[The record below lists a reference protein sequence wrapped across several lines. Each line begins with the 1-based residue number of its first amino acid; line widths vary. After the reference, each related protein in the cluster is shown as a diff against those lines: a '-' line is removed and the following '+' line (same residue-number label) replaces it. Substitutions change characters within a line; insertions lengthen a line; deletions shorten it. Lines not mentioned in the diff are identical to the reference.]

1 MGDDKTLR
9 VLLADDEEAII
20 HVYSVGLGHYF
31 ASPGE
36 RPKVG
41 SVDFLEDELYGVKQ
55 AERPHA
61 EFSMCRQGEEAVA
74 LVEEACKSGNPF
86 DVVVL
91 DVRMPPGIDG
101 VQAARRIRELDG
113 DVQILFVSGFN
124 DYGREELLSKVP
136 PRNSVGYVEKPVRL
150 SELASKIIA
159 AADRG

>member
-1 MGDDKTLR
+1 MGDDTTLR

-20 HVYSVGLGHYF
+20 HVYSVGLEHYF
-31 ASPGE
+31 ASPGNRAME
-36 RPKVG
+36 
-41 SVDFLEDELYGVKQ
+41 SIDLLEDDLLDINED
-55 AERPHA
+55 ARPRA

-74 LVEEACKSGNPF
+74 LVEEACASGKPF

-101 VQAARRIRELDG
+101 VQAARRIREVDEH
-113 DVQILFVSGFN
+113 VQILFVSGFN
-124 DYGREELLSKVP
+124 DYGREELLDKVP
-136 PRNSVGYVEKPVRL
+136 PRNNVGYIQKPVRL